1 MKWFWSGKIS
11 ESNWVTW
18 HWSNCG
24 THGYSK
30 LNSNQKRS
38 YWTNYFLSKRKSC
51 PSKPLKTHTYF
62 ICNNF
67 FEWHFVQKKLGVPIS
82 PRAFDFNSK
91 SALSQAEM
99 SRSRKNHHFWSVRF
113 INQLKQLIE
122 TKDCTSFLL
131 KTIYLV
137 AFKSFPRHT
146 LLHFYSRFGLSSVFY
161 I

>member
-11 ESNWVTW
+11 QSNWVTW

-30 LNSNQKRS
+30 LNSQQPKEIILNKL
-38 YWTNYFLSKRKSC
+38 LSFKKRKSC
-51 PSKPLKTHTYF
+51 PSKLLKTHTNF

-67 FEWHFVQKKLGVPIS
+67 FEWHFVQEKLGVPIS
-82 PRAFDFNSK
+82 TRAFDFNSK

-113 INQLKQLIE
+113 IYQVKQLIE

-137 AFKSFPRHT
+137 AF
-146 LLHFYSRFGLSSVFY
+146 
-161 I
+161 